1 MEQRQAGRKSAALYK
16 VKANKRKSRVFGV
29 DIWVNV
35 VTCSTVYRIF
45 RGITDL
51 TFCFLVTVACRNPA
65 RIQPSVVMTNDN
77 RTTGVFTFRTFK
89 VLTPRVDYRVQH
101 LLRYEIANSLFS
113 SNERFSHSI
122 SLFPTIVFDLANSAL
137 LERWKSL
144 PLANTCTY
152 RCIVRSV
159 RYCCWSSNY

>member
-1 MEQRQAGRKSAALYK
+1 M
-16 VKANKRKSRVFGV
+16 KANKRKSRVFGV

-77 RTTGVFTFRTFK
+77 RTAGVFTFRTFK
-89 VLTPRVDYRVQH
+89 VLTPPVDYRVQH
-101 LLRYEIANSLFS
+101 FLPYEIANFLFS
-113 SNERFSHSI
+113 SNERFSRSVFFI
-122 SLFPTIVFDLANSAL
+122 SSYRISFSEFRVAGTMEIIASGKHVYVSLYRTKCSLLLL
-137 LERWKSL
+137 LEQL
-144 PLANTCTY
+144 LN
-152 RCIVRSV
+152 RCISMVT
-159 RYCCWSSNY
+159 C